1 MAMVQSHMAFLEPWA
16 GREESPYVRG
26 LTTEEYPRQNFTNL
40 DYTVQFQ
47 DARQEMSSFKLDTHG
62 FEFHRDDGIDEELVG
77 AIRRKDKPFITEK
90 YYPVVES
97 IIKSKTG
104 AQRVIIFDHTYRRR
118 NPSLDPSVNKDGNE
132 QPASVAHVDQSQL
145 GAIGR
150 VKRHAGGDAERLLR
164 GRVQVLNVWR
174 PINGTVEDWPLA
186 VMDYRSVQHTDIH
199 PTNIFKERHER
210 MGQTVSIN
218 YNRDQKWFYLPN
230 QSTNE
235 VTIIKIWDSKED
247 AAKLCPHGAFPHP
260 DADTEAKPRESL
272 EVRCLVFYEE

>member
-90 YYPVVES
+90 YYPVVDN
-97 IIKSKTG
+97 IIKTKTG

-118 NPSLDPSVNKDGNE
+118 DPSLDPSVNKDGNE
-132 QPASVAHVDQSQL
+132 QPASVVESSVTQGTTPRRFFGEECS
-145 GAIGR
+145 
-150 VKRHAGGDAERLLR
+150 
-164 GRVQVLNVWR
+164 VWR
-174 PINGTVEDWPLA
+174 PINGIVEDWPLA
-186 VMDYRSVQHTDIH
+186 VMDYRSVQRTDIH

-247 AAKLCPHGAFPHP
+247 AAKLCPHGAFPYA